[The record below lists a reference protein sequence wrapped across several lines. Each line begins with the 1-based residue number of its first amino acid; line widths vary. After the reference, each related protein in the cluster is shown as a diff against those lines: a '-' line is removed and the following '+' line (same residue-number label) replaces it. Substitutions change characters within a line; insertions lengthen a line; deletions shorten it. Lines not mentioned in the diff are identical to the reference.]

1 MTVLVRH
8 DHGCKWGRV
17 GAEAEIDD
25 KGHVTGYKPGTGH
38 TDAAKRFSD
47 TYNLHKAAGTQSG
60 WIAVRYQDGSGGTDV
75 FDSREEAIR
84 HMWPREDWYFYCSLQ
99 EPAMSVCAA
108 ESVLRWKRIMSEVEK
123 PDVEAKQGG
132 LEVIPFLAKE
142 DRAQQVTAALTGRGL
157 LPMGYRKKG

>member
-1 MTVLVRH
+1 
-8 DHGCKWGRV
+8 
-17 GAEAEIDD
+17 
-25 KGHVTGYKPGTGH
+25 
-38 TDAAKRFSD
+38 
-47 TYNLHKAAGTQSG
+47 
-60 WIAVRYQDGSGGTDV
+60 
-75 FDSREEAIR
+75 
-84 HMWPREDWYFYCSLQ
+84 
-99 EPAMSVCAA
+99 MSVCAA